1 MNQEYVVLVD
11 QQGNSIGKEEKM
23 AAHEKGLLH
32 KAFSVVVFNEEGKML
47 LQQRALH
54 KYHTPG
60 LWSNSC
66 CSHPRVGEDL
76 TAAVHR
82 RLQEEL
88 GFDCE
93 VKEEFSFVYK
103 FLDEP
108 TNLWE
113 HEHDTVFSAT
123 YNGAVPFNP
132 EEVNDIRWVTMK
144 ELKEWIGREP
154 GVFTFWFKEFLPQ
167 FEQTLVPI
175 KT

>member
-11 QQGNSIGKEEKM
+11 EEGKPTGKEEKM

-32 KAFSVVVFNEEGKML
+32 KAFSVVVFNDVGEML
-47 LQQRALH
+47 LQQRAFH

-60 LWSNSC
+60 LWSNAC

-76 TAAVHR
+76 TAAAHR

-108 TNLWE
+108 TALWE
-113 HEHDTVFSAT
+113 HEHDTVFSAI
-123 YNGAVPFNP
+123 YNGEVPFNSD
-132 EEVNDIRWVTMK
+132 EVNAIRWVSMEALKAWIEK
-144 ELKEWIGREP
+144 EPE
-154 GVFTFWFKEFLPQ
+154 VFTFWFKEFLPQ
-167 FEQTLVPI
+167 FEATFISV
-175 KT
+175 KN